1 MYNHRQAP
9 ADQKERIDLIQV
21 KNYTK
26 QYGDHIVVNDISFTA
41 KDGAESLTELN

>member
-21 KNYTK
+21 KNYT
-26 QYGDHIVVNDISFTA
+26 QQCGDHIVVNDISFTA
-41 KDGAESLTELN
+41 KDGAKNLTELN

>member
-1 MYNHRQAP
+1 MYNHRQVRV
-9 ADQKERIDLIQV
+9 DQKERIDLIQV

-41 KDGAESLTELN
+41 KDGAKNLTELN